1 MVQALLTSIKSML
14 GSQNT
19 QNKEFKTEAI
29 RNNKN
34 VSTAVKDIYKIV
46 SSSSRSNAK
55 ISSSLSTIESS
66 TAATSDKVDRS
77 NSLLQESISLQSQM
91 LSEMRNLSK
100 SMVQLL
106 SGNRNNTG
114 LLGGDQNQPGN
125 GNLLAGVT
133 ALAAGAGLAA
143 APMAESYFFGND
155 GANAGAF
162 AGSGV
167 GSSENASKALEFFQS
182 KGWTKEQAAGIVGN
196 LQAESSRE
204 LNPSSVGDGGKAY
217 GIAQWHPDR
226 QANYERNL
234 GNGKSIRQSTFDEQL
249 AFIQWELENT
259 ESKAA
264 RLLKGAKTAAEAAQI
279 FDQYYERSSGEHRGR
294 RVANANKLIEGDDMG
309 TYPSGTPQPQNTA
322 MGGSGGRI
330 MENQKGIRR
339 LPINSKLKSV
349 LQQAASSA
357 GVDVEVFSG
366 GQPRQGEGGQRTGST
381 RHDHGNAADVYL
393 YKEGRKLRDPED
405 REIMSKFVSAAASA
419 GATGIGFGGPGQ
431 YMGESGIHIG
441 FGKSATW
448 GGSPWIASAAAGVF
462 SNQDLQMDNTDTS
475 GAYASGGGGMGSDM
489 FSSLGLLTGIG
500 DPGAIAAM
508 IGSYFGLAVPGLGA
522 GSQQQSF
529 ASTSQSEG
537 FDESSENE
545 PNDMMGRSAGAGGP
559 LVNSKEFGGYKKA
572 LAGEPLV
579 NSKEFGDYKK
589 ALEPKNVV
597 KEGDF
602 DAATARI
609 QTAAIENKKNY
620 IMVNSDP
627 KTKAYSTPPLTEA
640 PTDFGAM
647 GERSNRSTRAS
658 WAPRI
663 AVLRPDDDATKSLTW
678 AARIKGYA

>member
-1 MVQALLTSIKSML
+1 MVQALLTSIKNML
-14 GSQNT
+14 GAQGS
-19 QNKEFKTEAI
+19 QNKEFKTEAV

-34 VSTAVKDIYKIV
+34 VSSAVKDIYKIV
-46 SSSSRSNAK
+46 SSSSRSNSK

-77 NSLLQESISLQSQM
+77 NSLLQESISIQSQM
-91 LSEMRNLSK
+91 LSEIQTLSK
-100 SMVQLL
+100 TMVQLI
-106 SGNRNNTG
+106 SSNRNNTG
-114 LLGGDQNQPGN
+114 LLADEQNQPGN
-125 GNLLAGVT
+125 GNMLAGVT
-133 ALAAGAGLAA
+133 ALAAGAGIAA
-143 APMAESYFFGND
+143 LPMVENFFGMKGS
-155 GANAGAF
+155 GAGGGEF

-167 GSSENASKALEFFQS
+167 GSSENAAKALEFFKS
-182 KGWTKEQAAGIVGN
+182 KGWTQEQAAGIVGN

-204 LNPSSVGDGGKAY
+204 LNPSAIGDGGKAY

-226 QANYERNL
+226 QANYEKNL

-309 TYPSGTPQPQNTA
+309 TYPSGVPQPQSSATGST
-322 MGGSGGRI
+322 GGNVT
-330 MENQKGIRR
+330 ENQQGIRR

-349 LQQAASSA
+349 LQQAAAAA
-357 GVDVEVFSG
+357 GVDVEVYSG

-405 REIMSKFVSAAASA
+405 REIMAKFVSAAAGA

-431 YMGESGIHIG
+431 YMGESGIHVG

-448 GGSPWIASAAAGVF
+448 GGSPWIASAASGVF
-462 SNQDLQMDNTDTS
+462 SNRDLQMDNTDTS
-475 GAYASGGGGMGSDM
+475 GAYASSGGGSGGGSDI
-489 FSSLGLLTGIG
+489 FSSLGLLTGMG
-500 DPGAIAAM
+500 DPGAIASM
-508 IGSYFGLAVPGLGA
+508 IGSYFGLAIPGLD
-522 GSQQQSF
+522 SSQSF
-529 ASTSQSEG
+529 ASASQFG
-537 FDESSENE
+537 RFNESSEQE

-559 LVNSKEFGGYKKA
+559 LVS
-572 LAGEPLV
+572 
-579 NSKEFGDYKK
+579 SKEFGDYKK

-609 QTAAIENKKNY
+609 QSAAIENKKNY
-620 IMVNSDP
+620 VVVNSDP
-627 KTKAYSTPPLTEA
+627 RTKAYSTPPLTET

>member
-1 MVQALLTSIKSML
+1 MVQALLTSIKNML
-14 GSQNT
+14 GTQGT
-19 QNKEFKTEAI
+19 QNKEFKIEAV

-34 VSTAVKDIYKIV
+34 VSSAVKDIYKIV
-46 SSSSRSNAK
+46 SSSSRTNSR

-77 NSLLQESISLQSQM
+77 NSLLQESISIQSQL
-91 LSEMRNLSK
+91 LSEIQTLSK
-100 SMVQLL
+100 TMVQLI
-106 SGNRNNTG
+106 SGNRNNAG
-114 LLGGDQNQPGN
+114 LLGDNQNQPGN
-125 GNLLAGVT
+125 GNLMAG
-133 ALAAGAGLAA
+133 AAAIAAGAGLAA
-143 APMAESYFFGND
+143 APMIQSSFFGND
-155 GANAGAF
+155 GANAGEF

-167 GSSENASKALEFFQS
+167 GSSENAAKALEFFKS
-182 KGWTKEQAAGIVGN
+182 KGWTQEQAAGIVGN
-196 LQAESSRE
+196 LQAESSRD
-204 LNPSSVGDGGKAY
+204 LNPSAVGDGGKAY

-226 QANYERNL
+226 QANFERNL

-259 ESKAA
+259 ERKAA
-264 RLLKGAKTAAEAAQI
+264 NLLKGAKTASEAAQI

-309 TYPSGTPQPQNTA
+309 TYPSGVPQPQSSAT
-322 MGGSGGRI
+322 GSSGGTVK
-330 MENQKGIRR
+330 ENQQGIRR

-349 LQQAASSA
+349 LQQAAAAA
-357 GVDVEVFSG
+357 GVDVEVYSG

-431 YMGESGIHIG
+431 YMGESGIHVG

-462 SNQDLQMDNTDTS
+462 SNRDLQMENTDTS
-475 GAYASGGGGMGSDM
+475 GAYASSGGGGGGGGSDI
-489 FSSLGLLTGIG
+489 FSSLGLLTGMG
-500 DPGAIAAM
+500 DSGAIASM
-508 IGSYFGLAVPGLGA
+508 IGSYFGLAIPGL
-522 GSQQQSF
+522 
-529 ASTSQSEG
+529 ASSASASMSGG
-537 FDESSENE
+537 FNESSENE
-545 PNDMMGRSAGAGGP
+545 PNDIMGRSAGAGGP
-559 LVNSKEFGGYKKA
+559 LVNSKQFSEYKK
-572 LAGEPLV
+572 
-579 NSKEFGDYKK
+579 S
-589 ALEPKNVV
+589 LEPKNVV

-602 DAATARI
+602 DAVTARI

-620 IMVNSDP
+620 VVVNSDP
-627 KTKAYSTPPLTEA
+627 TTKAYSTPPLTET
-640 PTDFGAM
+640 PTDFSAM

>member
-19 QNKEFKTEAI
+19 QNKEFKTEAV

-55 ISSSLSTIESS
+55 ISSSLSTIETS

-91 LSEMRNLSK
+91 LSEIRTLSK

-114 LLGGDQNQPGN
+114 LLGGDQTQPGN

-143 APMAESYFFGND
+143 APMMENYFGMKGS
-155 GANAGAF
+155 GAGGGEF

-226 QANYERNL
+226 QANYERNI

-309 TYPSGTPQPQNTA
+309 TYPSGTPQPQNNA
-322 MGGSGGRI
+322 MGSSGGRI
-330 MENQKGIRR
+330 TENQQGIRR

-349 LQQAASSA
+349 LQQAAAAA
-357 GVDVEVFSG
+357 GVDVEVYSG

-419 GATGIGFGGPGQ
+419 GATGIGFGGPGK

-475 GAYASGGGGMGSDM
+475 GAYASGGGGMGSDV
-489 FSSLGLLTGIG
+489 FSSLGLLTGMG

-508 IGSYFGLAVPGLGA
+508 IGSYFGLAIPGLGA
-522 GSQQQSF
+522 GAQQSF
-529 ASTSQSEG
+529 ASTSQFGG

-559 LVNSKEFGGYKKA
+559 LVNSKEFG
-572 LAGEPLV
+572 
-579 NSKEFGDYKK
+579 DYKK
-589 ALEPKNVV
+589 ALEPKKVV
-597 KEGDF
+597 REGDF

-627 KTKAYSTPPLTEA
+627 RTKAYSTPPLNET